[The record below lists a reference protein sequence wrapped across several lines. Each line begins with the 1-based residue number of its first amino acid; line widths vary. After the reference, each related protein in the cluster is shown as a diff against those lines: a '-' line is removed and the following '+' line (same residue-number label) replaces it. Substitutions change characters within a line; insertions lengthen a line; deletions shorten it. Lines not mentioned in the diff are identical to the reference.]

1 MRPKCYC
8 VGSLLMVIMITVS
21 SYGKSFSLSL
31 SYSNPTPALL
41 SLDNKVDIHYTN
53 GKYFFTELDLR
64 DNNDWFSEKIS
75 SIKNFNE
82 AVPDDQ
88 VVDFTIN
95 NSSNTATNVLNFQ
108 EGYIEVPSNLFTDFS
123 NSDEFTLEARIKIDQ
138 FPESG
143 SNAGNSSSPNRNYII
158 SKKNVLGLYLVNLN
172 GETHI
177 EGRFRKDYYGDWPNI
192 ITSEALVLDRWYHVA
207 FVTNIS
213 GSSGVQKL
221 YIDGTLVSTT
231 SFSVGGASSGITQSN
246 NRLGIGANLWNETPS
261 QYFKG
266 SISEVRMWDVERS
279 QTDID
284 ANKNTQVSANS
295 NLKLYYQINEGT
307 GNTVTDVSAN
317 NLNGTING
325 TYTWVDTSPENNI
338 FHYDFSNI
346 SSYQGSGNT
355 VNDLSSGGNNG
366 VVLGDSS
373 QIYFDSNE
381 NAFFFNESN
390 GDHGIAIQN
399 HNYVSGASDQIE
411 NLTLSAKIKLPN
423 STSNRQR
430 IILSY
435 DRSSV
440 FRFAIGS
447 DASISASA
455 AGKIAFMFTN
465 SSGTKD
471 KYDAGYS
478 GDLRDNQWHD
488 VMVKFEANKSGG
500 LKYYVDGVLTYTD
513 PNTYTPISN
522 QNTSE
527 TPRFGIIGNGSEMT
541 SANGSR
547 APTDPFSGWIKSIK
561 FSENVVAIPQDTLPP
576 TVILTKNRDDFS
588 FKHTD
593 VITITA
599 QFSEAMTP
607 TPTLNIT
614 GIASNVLM
622 DSTSSTSVWTYDWVI
637 PNIQDTLVSVTVSGT
652 DLAGNAYSD
661 NDGCVI
667 LIDNTTPSA
676 VLSIDVNNIQNNQIG
691 VTDPVKL
698 EVTFSEPISAY
709 PNAPKLLINGTAHD
723 LPLESILSIGASST
737 TIDYFSQ
744 LISSTLSLDSSNTIS
759 YDVSST
765 LDEAY
770 IKYDYFTNTISS
782 TFSYL
787 WDPSTATSSSVI
799 IGISAYDFA
808 GNSYQVSNA
817 INLFV
822 DNEAPTVSLSHT
834 DDDAILSNQELV
846 TITANFSEEI
856 QSSPSVQLS
865 GLGITA
871 NMSPTLTKDIWIY
884 SWNVSYTGDTMV
896 SLTVS
901 ATDKFG
907 NSYSGSDTL
916 SFQID
921 NTPPTVILT
930 DTDGDNLIS
939 SSDVV
944 TVTATF
950 SEAMASSPT
959 LYFSDNQNGIS
970 MTQTTTDSIVWIY
983 RWEGISSS
991 VSSVSVTVSGTD
1003 VAGNPYTSNASL
1015 TFVLDNTPPTV
1026 MLSHNNTSNTIGP
1039 SQSVTITAEFSEPM
1053 SATPSISL
1061 TGIDRIEPMVASGL
1075 ENIWLYSLQIS
1086 SATVSQVKVN
1096 VIGEDLVGNPY
1107 KGNEEIVFSFDHQP
1121 PTITITDNDDGDG
1134 VLLKGQS
1141 LDIYLNSDEELI
1153 EKPIFYENSIRN
1165 YNADGNEF
1173 SNDTDEALFI
1183 SDMGNNE
1190 YFRAYS
1196 VVSTESLVS
1205 GTVTFTI
1212 TATDKQGNTATT
1224 TKVYSIHGK
1233 DISVDLSHS
1242 ATSNFVKPNQTI
1254 SIDANFNQAIAQ
1266 ATINVSKDGV
1276 ALLENESM
1284 TVSSTQE
1291 NLWSYDL
1298 NLNQTDGNISITV
1311 SAVGVYGNL
1320 YSGTDSL
1327 TFTLDGSPPTVVLS
1341 HNLDP
1346 SKNNVMGV
1354 NSPFKVFALFSEPMV
1369 NTPMMHMEY
1378 TADGQTNSLLSDQ
1391 TMQSENSSNT
1401 FWSYQF
1407 NPESQNQLN
1416 PFSPLPHQSIITATV
1431 SGSDLTGNSYSGTD
1445 VLRLTL
1451 DKVGPKI
1458 LKMEMDTENS
1468 FTVTFDEP
1476 PFKQGTTLGEVI
1488 PLTANDFIISLEVAS
1503 TENAATGDVS
1513 NTQTTIN
1520 TLSENPTSLS
1530 VQNEKLIFT
1539 HDALLDISSG
1549 DLTLDKVADN
1559 IVDQNL
1565 NLSLDFENN
1574 ELSIT
1579 GDADKDGVADFLD
1592 ACPDTPIGETV
1603 DGNGCSSL
1611 QLDADQDGI
1620 HNNIDQ
1626 CPNTPL
1632 GETVNE
1638 SGCGP
1643 SQVDNDGDSIPDV
1656 KDNCPELYNP
1666 FQEDE
1671 DNDGYGDACDPDPI
1685 IRIITFDVK
1694 EDAEIGTVVGAVE
1707 AEDPLGGEIKSINIE
1722 SGGFFELVAGKEI
1735 TLAKELDYE
1744 SAEEHPFTIIA
1755 KTELGETAM
1764 AEKILVEDIPNAEYV
1779 APFFISVFGLDS
1791 NSDKSAKGYERYHNP
1806 FNRGVGKWKI
1816 RKNISGGADA
1826 HLFTIKSAP
1835 SGTRKN
1841 EGESEGYL
1849 SFINPPDFKNPMDHN
1864 RDNVYEVEITYMNT
1878 EDGAIEVPVPVT
1890 QFQLQIPEGAP
1901 TSIELQ
1907 SRPALPTDDTDNDG
1921 VPDILD
1927 NSPVVYNPDQADKD
1941 GDGVGDASDDADHDG
1956 VWDPQDECPDTPLG
1970 TKVNF
1975 FGCEIYYLSSEN
1987 FNVFKTEKCKG
1998 SHSIGIDFDNRTP
2011 NYVIEVS
2018 GAINHQENFNGLEWR
2033 LNNLEAGEYNIC
2045 ITVEGVNRGEFE
2057 RCFELELRNP
2067 PELSV
2072 DARNDNFVL
2081 STDPV
2086 DNVISFDLDGGDIYN
2101 ITHNGITSQTARS
2114 TYQLTLDKGLNNVKI
2129 TTGNECQG
2137 VFEKKYFIS
2146 ETVTYTPNPFQDELV
2161 LLVGG
2166 NDTRI
2171 KVEVFSTEGRLVASE
2186 NHVLTNSNREISVD
2200 ASEYKLGSYLIKVT
2214 ADHVKHSFI
2223 AIKK

>member
-1 MRPKCYC
+1 M
-8 VGSLLMVIMITVS
+8 TTAS
-21 SYGKSFSLSL
+21 SYGKSISLSL
-31 SYSNPTPALL
+31 SSCGNPTPASLY
-41 SLDNKVDIHYTN
+41 LDNNVDIDYTN
-53 GKYFFTELDLR
+53 GKYFLVGGDSG
-64 DNNDWFSEKIS
+64 DNNDWVSGKIS
-75 SIKNFNE
+75 SIKILKE
-82 AVPDDQ
+82 AIPDDK
-88 VVDFTIN
+88 VVDTTIN
-95 NSSNTATNVLNFQ
+95 NVSNTATNVLNFQ
-108 EGYIEVPSNLFTDFS
+108 EGYIEVPSNSFTDFS
-123 NSDEFTLEARIKIDQ
+123 NSDDFTLEARIKIDQ

-143 SNAGNSSSPNRNYII
+143 SSAGNSSSPNRNYII
-158 SKKNVLGLYLVNLN
+158 SKKNVLGLYLINLN

-177 EGRFRKDYYGDWPNI
+177 EGRFRKDHYGDWPNI
-192 ITSEALVLDRWYHVA
+192 ISTEALVLDRWYHVA

-221 YIDGTLVSTT
+221 YIDGTLVNST
-231 SFSVGGASSGITQSN
+231 SFSVGGSSSGITQSN
-246 NRLGIGANLWNETPS
+246 NRIGIGANLWSETPS

-266 SISEVRMWDVERS
+266 SISEVRMWDIERS
-279 QTDID
+279 DSEID
-284 ANKNTQVSANS
+284 ANKNTQVSVNS
-295 NLKLYYQINEGT
+295 NLKLYYQINEGSE
-307 GNTVTDVSAN
+307 NTVTDISGN

-325 TYTWVDTSPENNI
+325 TYTWVDTTPENNI
-338 FHYDFSNI
+338 FSYDFSNTN
-346 SSYQGSGNT
+346 SYSGSGNT

-381 NAFFFNESN
+381 NAFFFDESN
-390 GDHGIAIQN
+390 SEHGIAIQN

-435 DRSSV
+435 DRSTV
-440 FRFAIGS
+440 FRFTIGS
-447 DASISASA
+447 DASNTNLA
-455 AGKIAFMFTN
+455 AGKLAFMFTN
-465 SSGTKD
+465 SSGSID

-513 PNTYTPISN
+513 PDTYAPISN
-522 QNTSE
+522 QDTNE
-527 TPRFGIIGNGSEMT
+527 TPRFGVIGNGSEMT
-541 SANGSR
+541 SVNGSR
-547 APTDPFSGWIKSIK
+547 GPTDPFSGWIKSIK
-561 FSENVVAIPQDTLPP
+561 FSENKVIIPQDTLPP
-576 TVILTKNRDDFS
+576 TVMLTKNRDDFS

-607 TPTLNIT
+607 TPTLNIS
-614 GIASNVLM
+614 GVASNVLM
-622 DSTSSTSVWTYDWVI
+622 DATSSTSVWTYNWVI
-637 PNIQDTLVSVTVSGT
+637 PNIQDTIVSVNVSGT
-652 DLAGNAYSD
+652 DLAGNPY
-661 NDGCVI
+661 NENEELVL
-667 LIDNTTPSA
+667 LIDNTPPIS
-676 VLSIDVNNIQNNQIG
+676 VLSVNIDDTENNQIG
-691 VTDPVKL
+691 ITDPVKL
-698 EVTFSEPISAY
+698 EVTFSEPISTY
-709 PNAPKLLINGTAHD
+709 PNAPKLLINGTAYD
-723 LPLESILSIGASST
+723 LSHESILSNGASSS
-737 TIDYFSQ
+737 TIDYFTQ
-744 LISSTLSLDSSNTIS
+744 LISSTLSLDTSNTIS

-765 LDEAY
+765 LEEAN
-770 IKYDYFTNTISS
+770 IRYDYFTNAISS

-787 WDPSTATSSSVI
+787 WDPSTATSSIVVL
-799 IGISAYDFA
+799 GISASDLA
-808 GNSYQVSNA
+808 GNSYQISNA
-817 INLFV
+817 MNLFV

-846 TITANFSEEI
+846 TITATFSEEI

-865 GLGITA
+865 GLGVTA
-871 NMSPTLTKDIWIY
+871 NMSPTLTEDIWIY

-930 DTDGDNLIS
+930 DTDSDNLIS

-944 TVTATF
+944 TLTATF

-959 LYFSDNQNGIS
+959 LYFSDNQNKIV

-1003 VAGNPYTSNASL
+1003 VAGNPYLGNASL

-1026 MLSHNNTSNTIGP
+1026 MLSHSNTNNTIGP

-1053 SATPSISL
+1053 SAPPSINI
-1061 TGIDRIEPMVASGL
+1061 TGIDRIEPMLASGI

-1086 SATVSQVKVN
+1086 SATVTQVKVN

-1107 KGNEEIVFSFDHQP
+1107 TGNEEIIFSFDHQP

-1153 EKPIFYENSIRN
+1153 EKPIFYEKSIRN

-1183 SDMGNNE
+1183 ADMGNNE
-1190 YFRAYS
+1190 YYRAYS
-1196 VVSTESLVS
+1196 VVSIESLVS

-1224 TKVYSIHGK
+1224 TEVYSIHGK
-1233 DISVDLSHS
+1233 DISADLSHS
-1242 ATSNFVKPNQTI
+1242 ATSNFVKPNEAI
-1254 SIDANFNQAIAQ
+1254 SISANFNQAIAL
-1266 ATINVSKDGV
+1266 ATINVKKDGV

-1284 TVSSTQE
+1284 TVSPSSE
-1291 NLWSYDL
+1291 ESLWTYDL

-1327 TFTLDGSPPTVVLS
+1327 TFSLDGSPPSVKLS

-1354 NSPFKVFALFSEPMV
+1354 NSPFKVFALFSEPMENAPV
-1369 NTPMMHMEY
+1369 MHMEY
-1378 TADGQTNSLLSDQ
+1378 TAEGQTNSLLSDQ

-1431 SGSDLTGNSYSGTD
+1431 SGSDLTGNSYSGKD
-1445 VLRLTL
+1445 ELMLTL
-1451 DKVGPKI
+1451 DKAGPKI

-1476 PFKQGTTLGEVI
+1476 PFKQGITPGELI
-1488 PLTANDFIISLEVAS
+1488 PLTANDFNISLVVAS
-1503 TENAATGDVS
+1503 KENVATGDVS
-1513 NTQTTIN
+1513 NTQN
-1520 TLSENPTSLS
+1520 TLNALPENPTSLS
-1530 VQNEKLIFT
+1530 VQNEKLVFSY
-1539 HDALLDISSG
+1539 DALLDMSSG
-1549 DLTLDKVADN
+1549 VITLDKVANN

-1579 GDADKDGVADFLD
+1579 GDADNDGVADFVD
-1592 ACPDTPIGETV
+1592 ACPGTPIGEAV
-1603 DGNGCSSL
+1603 DEKGCSKI
-1611 QLDADQDGI
+1611 QIDQDGDGI
-1620 HNNIDQ
+1620 PNDKDL
-1626 CPNTPL
+1626 CPNTPKD
-1632 GETVNE
+1632 EEVNAE
-1638 SGCGP
+1638 GCGP
-1643 SQVDNDGDSIPDV
+1643 SQVDTDKDGIPDV
-1656 KDNCPELYNP
+1656 KDNCPEIKNVM
-1666 FQEDE
+1666 QKDK
-1671 DNDGYGDACDPDPI
+1671 DKDGYGDLCDPDPI
-1685 IRIITFDVK
+1685 VNLITFDVK
-1694 EDAEIGTVVGAVE
+1694 EDIEIGTVVGAFD
-1707 AEDPLGGEIKSINIE
+1707 AIDPMGNGITSVSIE
-1722 SGGFFELVAGKEI
+1722 SDGFFKLVGDKEI
-1735 TLAKELDYE
+1735 VLIRELDYE
-1744 SAEEHPFTIIA
+1744 LFKEQLFTITA
-1755 KTELGETAM
+1755 KTELGETSIAG
-1764 AEKILVEDIPNAEYV
+1764 KILVEDVPNAKYV
-1779 APFFISVFGLDS
+1779 APFFISVFGVDS
-1791 NSDKSAKGYERYHNP
+1791 NSDPSGRGHERYFNP

-1826 HLFTIKSAP
+1826 HLFAIKSAP

-1841 EGESEGYL
+1841 EEESEGYL
-1849 SFINPPDFKNPMDHN
+1849 GFINPPDFDNPQDHN
-1864 RDNVYEVEITYMNT
+1864 QDNIYEVEITYVNT

-1890 QFQLQIPEGAP
+1890 QFQLQVPEGAP

-1921 VPDILD
+1921 VPDIED
-1927 NSPVVYNPDQADKD
+1927 NSPVVYNPNQADRD
-1941 GDGVGDASDDADHDG
+1941 GDGVGDVSDDADHDG
-1956 VWDPQDECPDTPLG
+1956 IWDPQDECPDTPLG

-1987 FNVFKTEKCKG
+1987 FNVYKTERCEG
-1998 SHSIGIDFDNRTP
+1998 SHSISINFINRSP
-2011 NYVIEVS
+2011 NYIIEVT
-2018 GAINHQENFNGLEWR
+2018 GAINSRENFSGRKWNISSLK
-2033 LNNLEAGEYNIC
+2033 AGDYSVC
-2045 ITVEGVNRGEFE
+2045 ITVEGVNPGEFE
-2057 RCFELELRNP
+2057 RCFQLELEDP
-2067 PELSV
+2067 PKLSV
-2072 DARNDNFVL
+2072 DSRNESFSL
-2081 STDPV
+2081 SNDT
-2086 DNVISFDLDGGDIYN
+2086 NVETILYDLDGGDVYN

-2114 TYQLTLDKGLNNVKI
+2114 SHQVTLKTGLNTVKI
-2129 TTGNECQG
+2129 STGNECQG
-2137 VFEKKYFIS
+2137 VFEQQYFLS
-2146 ETVTYTPNPFQDELV
+2146 EEVTYTPNPFQEEFV
-2161 LLVGG
+2161 VYVGG
-2166 NDTRI
+2166 SDRH
-2171 KVEVFSTEGRLVASE
+2171 VQVDVFSAEGRLISSR
-2186 NHVLTNSNREISVD
+2186 NHILSPSKRDITVD
-2200 ASEYKLGSYLIKVT
+2200 ASEFKLGSYLIKVN
-2214 ADHVKHSFI
+2214 ADHVRHSFI